1 MANQEHL
8 DILKQGVW
16 TWNQWRKKHIDIR
29 PDLSRADLSRAILW
43 EADLREATLS
53 GADLSGANLAYA
65 DLSQADLS
73 GAALHNADFSRAD
86 LSGAKLDD
94 ANLTGADLSE
104 TKLGGVDLKG
114 AKEITLAQLPNAEL
128 SGVIMPNGSRYEEA
142 LHREDVMRLVQEA
155 GGSSKLV
162 LHYRNLSHIDL
173 SGVDLSDTDLY
184 STDLGGANL
193 TGVNLSGAN
202 LQGANLRKANL
213 IGANLSRAN
222 LIRAELSGA
231 ILWEADLIRANLSLV
246 RLSGAI
252 LGFADLSEANLRGA
266 DLSRAE
272 LRFAILS
279 HADLSGDAI
288 LNFADLSRADLSR
301 ADLSRAILWE
311 ANLSQATLVGTNFTE
326 ANLMN
331 CNIYGISAWDVQL
344 EGAKQDNLVIT
355 PQDEPTITVDNLK
368 IAQFIYLLLNNAE
381 IREVI
386 DTITSKVVLILGRFT
401 PERKAVLNVLRDALR
416 KYNYS
421 PIVFDFEIPGSRD
434 TTETVSLLARM
445 ARFVIADLTD
455 AKSVPQELSVI
466 IPDLPSVPVQPLL
479 QTTDKAYSMF
489 EHWMRYSSVLKIY
502 YYTSVDD
509 LLPALK
515 EHIIEPAEQKV
526 QELRRPQ

>member
-266 DLSRAE
+266 DLSRA
-272 LRFAILS
+272 
-279 HADLSGDAI
+279 
-288 LNFADLSRADLSR
+288 DLSR